1 MTDADIRDRLTGVF
15 RDVFDDPSI
24 AIFDDMT
31 AADVDGWDSL
41 THVTLIVAA
50 EKAFDVKFS
59 TRDIQSLQNVGGF
72 LALIRKKR
80 PA

>member
-24 AIFDDMT
+24 AIFDEMT
-31 AADVDGWDSL
+31 AADVEGWDSL

-72 LALIRKKR
+72 LALIRKKL

>member
-1 MTDADIRDRLTGVF
+1 MTDLEIRDRLTSVF
-15 RDVFDDPSI
+15 QDVFDDPSI
-24 AIFDDMT
+24 AIFDAMT

-50 EKAFDVKFS
+50 EKAFNVKFT

-72 LALIRKKR
+72 LALIRKKL
-80 PA
+80 PG

>member
-1 MTDADIRDRLTGVF
+1 MTDAEVRERLTGVF
-15 RDVFDDPSI
+15 RDVFDNASLT
-24 AIFDDMT
+24 IFDSMT

-50 EKAFDVKFS
+50 EKAFGVKFS

-72 LALIRKKR
+72 VALIRKKLST
-80 PA
+80 

>member
-1 MTDADIRDRLTGVF
+1 MTDADLRDRLTSVF

-24 AIFDDMT
+24 AIVDGMT

-72 LALIRKKR
+72 VALIRKKL
-80 PA
+80 AA

>member
-1 MTDADIRDRLTGVF
+1 MTDADLRDRLTSVF

-24 AIFDDMT
+24 AIFDGMT

-59 TRDIQSLQNVGGF
+59 TRDIQLLQNVGGF
-72 LALIRKKR
+72 VALIRKKL

>member
-1 MTDADIRDRLTGVF
+1 MTDTDLRDRLTSVF

-24 AIFDDMT
+24 AIFDEMT

-50 EKAFDVKFS
+50 EKAFGVKFS

-72 LALIRKKR
+72 VALIRKKL

>member
-1 MTDADIRDRLTGVF
+1 MTDADLRDRLTSVF
-15 RDVFDDPSI
+15 RDVFDNPSI
-24 AIFDDMT
+24 AIFDRMT

-41 THVTLIVAA
+41 THVTLIVAT

-72 LALIRKKR
+72 VALIRKKL

>member
-1 MTDADIRDRLTGVF
+1 MTDADLRDRLTSVF

-24 AIFDDMT
+24 AIFDRMT

-72 LALIRKKR
+72 VALIRKKL

>member
-1 MTDADIRDRLTGVF
+1 MTDADLRDRLTSVF

-24 AIFDDMT
+24 AIFDGMT
-31 AADVDGWDSL
+31 AADVEGWDSL

-59 TRDIQSLQNVGGF
+59 TRDIQSLHNVGGF
-72 LALIRKKR
+72 VALIRKKL
-80 PA
+80 AA

>member
-1 MTDADIRDRLTGVF
+1 MTDAEVRGRLTDVF
-15 RDVFDDPSI
+15 RNVFDDASLT
-24 AIFDDMT
+24 IFDSMT

-50 EKAFDVKFS
+50 EKAFAVKFS

-72 LALIRKKR
+72 VALIRRKLS
-80 PA
+80 A

>member
-1 MTDADIRDRLTGVF
+1 MTDLEIRDRLTSVF

-24 AIFDDMT
+24 AIFDAMT

-50 EKAFDVKFS
+50 EKAFKVKFS

-72 LALIRKKR
+72 LALIRKKL
-80 PA
+80 PG

>member
-1 MTDADIRDRLTGVF
+1 MTDAEVRGRLTDVF
-15 RDVFDDPSI
+15 RNVFDNASLT
-24 AIFDDMT
+24 IFDSMT

-50 EKAFDVKFS
+50 EKAFGVKFS

-72 LALIRKKR
+72 VALIRKKLST
-80 PA
+80 

>member
-1 MTDADIRDRLTGVF
+1 MTDIEIRDRLTSVF

-24 AIFDDMT
+24 TIFDAMT
-31 AADVDGWDSL
+31 AADVEGWDSL

-50 EKAFDVKFS
+50 EKAFNVKFS

-72 LALIRKKR
+72 LALIRKKL
-80 PA
+80 PE

>member
-1 MTDADIRDRLTGVF
+1 MTDAEVRSRLAGVF

-24 AIFDDMT
+24 AIFDEMT
-31 AADVDGWDSL
+31 AADVEGWDSL

-50 EKAFDVKFS
+50 EKAFDVKFT

-72 LALIRKKR
+72 VALIRKKL
-80 PA
+80 PG